1 MQIPRDLGLG
11 SSNQSEA
18 ELPVMFTHDLKLED
32 TAKGIRITVHVRA
45 NDMKTAVKEAFE
57 LYGNARAVAKDNS
70 IPLAPVEVKEK

>member
-1 MQIPRDLGLG
+1 MTEDVEIPT
-11 SSNQSEA
+11 QY
-18 ELPVMFTHDLKLED
+18 THSLKIED
-32 TAKGIRITVHVRA
+32 TAKGIRVSVHVYA